1 MSDPVSLRPEDVR
14 IVLCSPEGEAN
25 MGAVARSM
33 SCFGLADLVLV
44 TPFRKPA
51 QEARNW
57 ACQGGPVLESLRI
70 VESLDEALEGI
81 NLAAGLTRRAG
92 KRRHRMLSPRD
103 FRTQVLPRSLPGRLA
118 LVFGTEETGLSKD
131 ELDRCHR
138 LVRIPTLGSLNLSH
152 AVSLM
157 LYELFGREEAVRSG
171 KPRQVAS
178 PELRRRT
185 MDALAGHLRVMGYP
199 HHQASLE
206 EEMTKLGDILERA
219 DLEEWE
225 TNFLLGM
232 FKHLRIMFERASGK
246 DKA

>member
-1 MSDPVSLRPEDVR
+1 MILQPSDVR
-14 IVLCSPEGEAN
+14 VVLCSPEGEAN

-33 SCFGLADLVLV
+33 SCFGLTDLVLV
-44 TPFRKPA
+44 TPYRQPA

-57 ACQGGPVLESLRI
+57 ACQGEPLLDAVAI
-70 VESLDEALEGI
+70 VDSLDAALEGI

-103 FRTQVLPRSLPGRLA
+103 FKTDILPRSLPGRIA
-118 LVFGTEETGLSKD
+118 LVFGTEETGLSKE

-138 LVRIPTLGSLNLSH
+138 LVRIPTLGSLNLAH
-152 AVSLM
+152 AVTIM
-157 LYELFGREEAVRSG
+157 LYELFGREEIVQSG
-171 KPRQVAS
+171 KGHRAAP
-178 PELRRRT
+178 PELRRKM
-185 MDALAGHLRVMGYP
+185 MDALAGHLRVMQYP

-232 FKHLRIMFERASGK
+232 FKHLRIMFQRARGEE
-246 DKA
+246 

>member
-1 MSDPVSLRPEDVR
+1 MILQPSDVR
-14 IVLCSPEGEAN
+14 VVLCSPEGEAN

-33 SCFGLADLVLV
+33 SCFGLTDLALV
-44 TPFRKPA
+44 TPYRQPA

-57 ACQGGPVLESLRI
+57 ACQGEPVLDSLAI

-103 FRTQVLPRSLPGRLA
+103 FKTDILPRSLPGRIA
-118 LVFGTEETGLSKD
+118 LVFGTEETGLSKE

-138 LVRIPTLGSLNLSH
+138 LVRIPTLGSLNLAH
-152 AVSLM
+152 AVTIM
-157 LYELFGREEAVRSG
+157 LYELFGREEVVQSG
-171 KPRQVAS
+171 KGHRAAP
-178 PELRRRT
+178 PELRRKM
-185 MDALAGHLRVMGYP
+185 MDAISGHLRVMRYP

-232 FKHLRIMFERASGK
+232 FKHLRIMFQRARGEEE
-246 DKA
+246 

>member
-1 MSDPVSLRPEDVR
+1 MILQPSDVR
-14 IVLCSPEGEAN
+14 VVLCSPEGEAN

-33 SCFGLADLVLV
+33 SCFGLTDLVLV
-44 TPFRKPA
+44 TPYRQPA

-57 ACQGGPVLESLRI
+57 ACQGEPVLDSVTIE
-70 VESLDEALEGI
+70 ESLDAALEGI

-92 KRRHRMLSPRD
+92 KRRHRMLAPRD
-103 FRTQVLPRSLPGRLA
+103 FKTDILPRSLPGRIA
-118 LVFGTEETGLSKD
+118 LVFGTEETGLSKE

-138 LVRIPTLGSLNLSH
+138 LVRIPTLGSLNLAH
-152 AVSLM
+152 AVTIM
-157 LYELFGREEAVRSG
+157 LYELFGREEVVQSG
-171 KPRQVAS
+171 KGHRAAP
-178 PELRRRT
+178 PELRRKM
-185 MDALAGHLRVMGYP
+185 MDALAGHLRVMQYP

-232 FKHLRIMFERASGK
+232 FKHLRIMFQRARGEE
-246 DKA
+246 